1 MDQEMRSQRFV
12 RNSVLLITIEIL
24 SKGLGVLFFI
34 VVARFLGAGELG
46 IFAFAT
52 VLANFVVIPAKFG
65 FEDLIQREVSRNPAG
80 TYYYFWALGAVKG
93 LISGV
98 SLGIFGLCAL
108 LWART
113 DPAVLILAV
122 TFTLVYSFMEF
133 TNAFFRANQR
143 AELELMVR
151 LFFSVANILL
161 GIAFLYAGYRLR
173 GVLSTQLAS
182 VGAAVILAIFILS
195 RVATR
200 QKEGRERKFAW
211 EWGTA
216 WRHLAAAIPF
226 AGILVAL
233 FVSNQIGVVI
243 LNYLTGKVAVGY
255 FASAYRIFD
264 ALTLIAAAVTGAFLP
279 AMSLYYVQSLG
290 AFVRTLRFTLK
301 YLFIL
306 TAPLVV
312 ITTLLAQHIIIF
324 LYREPFA
331 PSIPALQIL
340 GFSLVFSFWNF
351 AGQSVLVARNRERLV
366 LVAIWTVAA
375 VNVAANFLL
384 IPGYSYLGA
393 CWAIFAT
400 QGIYCAILF
409 AFLLPRYVGC
419 RRLLRLI
426 AIPALAAAIMGVAV
440 YLLRQ
445 THLFIALLA
454 GLGIYGGAL
463 LALGGVTSADQS
475 YLRRLVTTDSQDSS
489 LG

>member
-1 MDQEMRSQRFV
+1 
-12 RNSVLLITIEIL
+12 
-24 SKGLGVLFFI
+24 
-34 VVARFLGAGELG
+34 
-46 IFAFAT
+46 
-52 VLANFVVIPAKFG
+52 
-65 FEDLIQREVSRNPAG
+65 
-80 TYYYFWALGAVKG
+80 
-93 LISGV
+93 
-98 SLGIFGLCAL
+98 
-108 LWART
+108 
-113 DPAVLILAV
+113 
-122 TFTLVYSFMEF
+122 MEF

-151 LFFSVANILL
+151 LFFSMANILL
-161 GIAFLYAGYRLR
+161 GNAFLYAGYRLR

-182 VGAAVILAIFILS
+182 VGAAVILALFILR

-200 QKEGRERKFAW
+200 GKYSW
-211 EWGTA
+211 EWGTV
-216 WRHLAAAIPF
+216 WRHLAAAVPF

-233 FVSNQIGVVI
+233 YFSNQIGVVI
-243 LNYLTGKVAVGY
+243 LSFLAGKVEVGY
-255 FASAYRIFD
+255 FASVLRIFD
-264 ALTLIAAAVTGAFLP
+264 ALTLIPAAVTGAFLP

-312 ITTLLAQHIIIF
+312 ITTLLAPRIIIF

-331 PSIPALQIL
+331 PAIPALQIL
-340 GFSLVFSFWNF
+340 GVSLIFSFWNF

-366 LVAIWTVAA
+366 LVSICTVAGI
-375 VNVAANFLL
+375 NVAANLLL

-409 AFLLPRYVGC
+409 AFLLPRYLGF
-419 RRLLRLI
+419 RQLLRLI
-426 AIPALAAAIMGVAV
+426 AIPVISAAIMALVV

-445 THLFIALLA
+445 AHLFVAILA
-454 GLGIYGGAL
+454 GLGVYGGAL

-475 YLRRLVTTDSQDSS
+475 FLRRLVTPDSQDLSVKKG
-489 LG
+489 LV